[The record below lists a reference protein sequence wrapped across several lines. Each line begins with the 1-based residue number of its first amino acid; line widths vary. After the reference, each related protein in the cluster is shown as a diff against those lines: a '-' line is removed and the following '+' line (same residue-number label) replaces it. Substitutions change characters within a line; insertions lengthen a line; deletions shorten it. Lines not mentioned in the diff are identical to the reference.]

1 MLYLLDANILIDAN
15 RYYYPIDRVPEFW
28 DWLLNLGN
36 RGLVKIPQEIYG
48 EVTAGNDALAKWLRQ
63 NAAVMLLSEEVLPQ
77 LVMQVINEGYAP
89 DLSDY
94 ELEKIGQDPY
104 LIAYALAN
112 RGNRIVVSNEG
123 SRPSKARAN
132 RHIPDV
138 CQDFNIRVVNVF
150 RLIQEL
156 DFRTR

>member
-1 MLYLLDANILIDAN
+1 M
-15 RYYYPIDRVPEFW
+15 
-28 DWLLNLGN
+28 
-36 RGLVKIPQEIYG
+36 
-48 EVTAGNDALAKWLRQ
+48 
-63 NAAVMLLSEEVLPQ
+63 
-77 LVMQVINEGYAP
+77 
-89 DLSDY
+89 
-94 ELEKIGQDPY
+94 GQDPY
-104 LIAYALAN
+104 LIAYALAD